1 VAEAERRRRGTV
13 RRARDGGQPVRQG
26 STEPHARE
34 EEEEVTG
41 HQPVWRSARMAGG
54 GTWTA
59 GPLGRR
65 PLRATPAEPLLEP
78 QLKK

>member
-54 GTWTA
+54 GR
-59 GPLGRR
+59 GRLGHWGGDR
-65 PLRATPAEPLLEP
+65 
-78 QLKK
+78 